1 MTIMSFDYG
10 LSHIGVAI
18 GSTDTGLAE
27 PLTVINSGNPTAAIG
42 EIGKLIEGHHPEKLV
57 VGVSERL
64 SAQNSLD
71 FADQLRK
78 KFSLPLEIT
87 DETLSSHEAEKRT
100 LHWKK
105 SKGKLFRHAAA
116 AAIIFERWLSDL
128 TPESQ
133 IRYKGKN
140 V

>member
-1 MTIMSFDYG
+1 MIVLSFDYG
-10 LSHIGVAI
+10 LSHIGVAL
-18 GSTDTGLAE
+18 GSTDTGLAQ
-27 PLTVINSGNPTAAIG
+27 PLTVINSGNPDFVVS
-42 EIGKLIEGHHPEKLV
+42 EIGKLINLHHPEKLV
-57 VGVSERL
+57 VGISEQL

-71 FADQLRK
+71 FASQLSK

-87 DETLSSHEAEKRT
+87 DETLSSQEAEKKT

-116 AAIIFERWLSDL
+116 AAIILERWLSDL

-133 IRYKGKN
+133 IGYKEKN

>member
-1 MTIMSFDYG
+1 MIVLSFDYG
-10 LSHIGVAI
+10 LSHIGVAL

-27 PLTVINSGNPTAAIG
+27 PLTVINYKNSDFVIS
-42 EIGKLIEGHHPEKLV
+42 EIKKLLNAHHPEKLI
-57 VGVSERL
+57 VGISEQL
-64 SAQNSLD
+64 SALQSLE
-71 FADQLRK
+71 FA
-78 KFSLPLEIT
+78 SLLKRNFDLSLEVA
-87 DETLSSHEAEKRT
+87 DESLSSQEAEKKT

-116 AAIIFERWLSDL
+116 AAVILERWLSDL

>member
-1 MTIMSFDYG
+1 MIVLSFDYG
-10 LSHIGVAI
+10 PSHIGVAL
-18 GSTDTGLAE
+18 GSTDTGLAQ
-27 PLTVINSGNPTAAIG
+27 PLTVINSGNPDFVVS
-42 EIGKLIEGHHPEKLV
+42 EIGKLINLHHPEKLV
-57 VGVSERL
+57 VGISEQL

-71 FADQLRK
+71 FASQLSK

-87 DETLSSHEAEKRT
+87 DETLSSQEAEKKT

-116 AAIIFERWLSDL
+116 AAIILERWLSDL

-133 IRYKGKN
+133 IGYKEKN